1 MSTNPSLSTSQCTKF
16 RGRHFEKNVKEM
28 ENEKK
33 MWGDILN

>member
-1 MSTNPSLSTSQCTKF
+1 MSTNPSLSTSTF